1 MRSIP
6 TQLQTLPP
14 DGTVLEELIGA
25 MQSEYGAP
33 TTPQEYRLIIKVP
46 APEESTDPA
55 LEALPEVALGEVKE
69 VKAALPEQEDVPR
82 TPRPTRRR
90 RRGRRRVPGA
100 ASERSEAV
108 SDEGTDA
115 IAAEIDGEEG

>member
-25 MQSEYGAP
+25 MQSEYGTP

-46 APEESTDPA
+46 APEEVTDPA
-55 LEALPEVALGEVKE
+55 LEAPPEVARAEVK
-69 VKAALPEQEDVPR
+69 VAPPEQEVVPR

-100 ASERSEAV
+100 ALERTEAV
-108 SDEGTDA
+108 SDEVTDA
-115 IAAEIDGEEG
+115 IAAEVDGEEG